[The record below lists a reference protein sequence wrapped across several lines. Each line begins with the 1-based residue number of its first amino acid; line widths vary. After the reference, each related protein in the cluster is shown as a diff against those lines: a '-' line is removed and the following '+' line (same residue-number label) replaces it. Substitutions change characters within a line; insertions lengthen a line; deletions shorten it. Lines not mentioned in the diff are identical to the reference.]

1 MKITKGDYQEF
12 EIKVRMKKRWIPH
25 FLALLHTMQS
35 YGGLGCSRLLSFY
48 SDGDGDFRPK
58 FEWPRHLCCHAEPI
72 KDDNG
77 HKTFDA
83 G

>member
-1 MKITKGDYQEF
+1 MSMLKYMEYCGS
-12 EIKVRMKKRWIPH
+12 VGRSRRV
-25 FLALLHTMQS
+25 AL
-35 YGGLGCSRLLSFY
+35 Y

-58 FEWPRHLCCHAEPI
+58 FATSTEWDEKEPI

-77 HKTFDA
+77 HRIYDA